1 MKKRI
6 VFCMFGAFLAVTLVL
21 TGCPTEASSS
31 SPASGN
37 LGENEL
43 ELKGDVYTQG
53 SDLKYTK
60 VAADHTVT
68 SNLNGT
74 GSITGGKLSFKIPQP
89 AATQLTQP
97 ITDFTTGLSAQYD
110 TVTLT
115 PAASTAKYA
124 TLRLRAGTD
133 DLVNENYS
141 QSISGTSATLT
152 TEDNTY
158 IYLSEDV
165 TIKGKGK
172 SFPSYAGTMK
182 SSDIN
187 MSLKKGWNI
196 IYTKEEI
203 KTSTSESSATFTM
216 KDEKHSLK
224 WVIE

>member
-6 VFCMFGAFLAVTLVL
+6 VFCIFGAFLAFTLVL
-21 TGCPTEASSS
+21 AGCPTEASSS
-31 SPASGN
+31 SPPSGN
-37 LGENEL
+37 LGENDL

-53 SDLKYTK
+53 LDLKYTK
-60 VAADHTVT
+60 VAADYTVT

-89 AATQLTQP
+89 AAALLTVP
-97 ITDFTTGLSAQYD
+97 ITDFTADLSTQYD

-115 PAASTAKYA
+115 PAASTAKYIE
-124 TLRLRAGTD
+124 LRLRAGND

-141 QSISGTSATLT
+141 QSISGTSATIT
-152 TEDNTY
+152 SEGNTY

-172 SFPSYAGTMK
+172 SFSSYAGTMK

-196 IYTKEEI
+196 IYGKEQI
-203 KTSTSESSATFTM
+203 KTGEDESSATFTM
-216 KDEKHSLK
+216 RDEKHSLK
-224 WVIE
+224 WVIK